1 MFKLK
6 KLMVIMFT
14 FAMSLSI
21 MPVQTD
27 AAKKVKLNRSSLTL
41 CVGKSAKLTV
51 KNTTKKV
58 KWSSSKRSVATV
70 TQRGSVKA
78 KGRGNCRITA
88 KVGEKKYVCKV
99 TVKRKASST
108 KKHVT
113 YVYVTDT
120 GSKYHRGG
128 CRYLWNSKHKVS
140 LSSAKSTGYTA
151 CSVCW

>member
-6 KLMVIMFT
+6 KLMVIMLT
-14 FAMSLSI
+14 FAMSLSL

-41 CVGKSAKLTV
+41 YVGKSAKLTV
-51 KNTTKKV
+51 KNTTNKV
-58 KWSSSKRSVATV
+58 KWASSKRSVATV
-70 TQRGSVKA
+70 TQSGSVKA

-88 KVGEKKYVCKV
+88 KVGAKKYICKL
-99 TVKRKASST
+99 TVKKKSTTRKST
-108 KKHVT
+108 T

-120 GSKYHRGG
+120 GSKYHRAG
-128 CRYLWNSKHKVS
+128 CRHLKRSKHKVS